1 MQSGR
6 QNWAGAEPRDA
17 IFRAGTA
24 FLDNNNEQPIQ
35 INMKRNKE
43 GNLEIV
49 KAVNMKT
56 GMSSTD
62 PVNVTD
68 EDRILMDTVHENE
81 DGTFET
87 IRTSKHKQGERK
99 VNAGAIMIAT
109 RSLNKVKEMSAEGEN
124 RKYLENVRRTI
135 NHFQTSKKSRNTSL
149 LASKLSR
156 MMKNHKVQMVP
167 GVKIQASHIRRQRLV
182 VGKRSIL
189 PLQTNSI
196 PVFPIDGADFGIVAC
211 GDTLQIGLPSA
222 ALVKRLKNSALRQD
236 LVQNMT
242 RLTNEI
248 KAGEDAGILAERMSQ
263 LFISVFPL
271 ARCSRASTPDIEI
284 LF

>member
-1 MQSGR
+1 
-6 QNWAGAEPRDA
+6 
-17 IFRAGTA
+17 
-24 FLDNNNEQPIQ
+24 
-35 INMKRNKE
+35 
-43 GNLEIV
+43 
-49 KAVNMKT
+49 
-56 GMSSTD
+56 
-62 PVNVTD
+62 
-68 EDRILMDTVHENE
+68 
-81 DGTFET
+81 
-87 IRTSKHKQGERK
+87 
-99 VNAGAIMIAT
+99 MIAT
-109 RSLNKVKEMSAEGEN
+109 RSLNKIKEMSAEGEN

-135 NHFQTSKKSRNTSL
+135 SHYQGSKKPKNTSL

-167 GVKIQASHIRRQRLV
+167 GVKMREASHIKRQRLV

-196 PVFPIDGADFGIVAC
+196 PVFPIDGADYGIVAC

-222 ALVKRLKNSALRQD
+222 GL
-236 LVQNMT
+236 M
-242 RLTNEI
+242 TNEI

-271 ARCSRASTPDIEI
+271 AKCTRASRPDIEI